1 MASRKKE
8 ASERRSHRSGV
19 RTRLSILR
27 AAEAVIAERGYESAS
42 LREITSRAGVDLALV
57 NYHFGSKERL
67 YIAIL
72 SRRNL
77 AINRK
82 RLKRLEQARRD
93 AAPHAIP
100 PEVIVDCFLDPIFE
114 RLMAKATGWRDW
126 GRIAA
131 RINSTPPVLTH
142 QREEVD
148 EISLVFIRELQR
160 SLAHVD
166 PGSLYF
172 RYAFMAACVIEVLH
186 STSRVSNMSEGAVD
200 MRDIARAAVEARAF
214 IIGALTAPGAD
225 R

>member
-1 MASRKKE
+1 MSLANKKKGV
-8 ASERRSHRSGV
+8 SERRAHRSGI

-72 SRRNL
+72 SRRNT

-82 RLKRLEQARRD
+82 RLQQLEQARHD
-93 AAPHAIP
+93 AAPYPIA
-100 PEVIVDCFLDPIFE
+100 VDRIVDCFLEPIFE
-114 RLMAKATGWRDW
+114 RLVAKAPGWRNW

-148 EISLVFIRELQR
+148 EFSLVFIRELQR
-160 SLAHVD
+160 SLPQVD

-172 RYAFMAACVIEVLH
+172 RYAFMAAVVIEVLH
-186 STSRVSNMSEGAVD
+186 STPRVWNMSEGAVD
-200 MRDIARAAVEARAF
+200 MRDVARAAAEARAF
-214 IIGALTAPGAD
+214 ILTGISAQ
-225 R
+225 